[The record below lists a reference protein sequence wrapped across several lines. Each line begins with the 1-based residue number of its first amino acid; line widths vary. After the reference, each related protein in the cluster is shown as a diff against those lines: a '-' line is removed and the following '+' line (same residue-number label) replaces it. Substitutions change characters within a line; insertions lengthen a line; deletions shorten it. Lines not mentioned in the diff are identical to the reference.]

1 MKTRTFAVY
10 ADPGHAW
17 VKVEKAFL
25 EQILGSHWRKQFTC
39 FSYERGDH
47 VYLEEDQDAATLMAA
62 CRSAGIEPKGRYSHT
77 DRPSRIRSYAS
88 LAPI

>member
-1 MKTRTFAVY
+1 MKTRAFLVY

-25 EQILGSHWRKQFTC
+25 ERLLGTHWRKQFTC

-47 VYLEEDQDAATLMAA
+47 VYLEEDEDAASLVKA
-62 CRSAGIEPKGRYSHT
+62 CSAAGIEPAWRLHHSN
-77 DRPSRIRSYAS
+77 RISRIRSYAPLS
-88 LAPI
+88 PI